1 MDIGPSSWPPI
12 ETPKALRL
20 GPCSEVEAAA
30 AELNLKL
37 VGGGRGRCGGAQELV
52 PLRSYVYQARLALDR
67 LCPGPRFRHLG
78 MSTRIWDGVVFSSYQ
93 C

>member
-1 MDIGPSSWPPI
+1 MIQIKSLNEAVDIGPSSWPPI

-37 VGGGRGRCGGAQELV
+37 VGGDGEDVVG
-52 PLRSYVYQARLALDR
+52 LRSWFHCGPMYTRLDWHWTVCVRVLVSGI
-67 LCPGPRFRHLG
+67 LE
-78 MSTRIWDGVVFSSYQ
+78 
-93 C
+93 